1 MKSLVLGATGQVGF
15 ELCRM
20 QPVRTELVALSRD
33 QLDICDGIAVAAA
46 LRRFKPTVVI
56 NAAAYTQV
64 DRAESEPERAFDV
77 NGMAPGHVAS
87 ATRAI
92 GARLIHLS
100 TDFIFDGGQPRPW
113 APGDPGR
120 PLNAY
125 GRSKLAGEGAV
136 QRESHGEAV
145 IVRTAWLYSTHG
157 TNFVKTMLRLMGA
170 RDVLDVVVDQVGSP
184 TWARSLAR
192 ALWMFAIR
200 PDLRGT
206 YHWTDAGVAS
216 WYDFAVAIQEEAL
229 SRNLLTRQIAIRA
242 IRSAEYPTAA
252 QRPPFSVLDT
262 RSTAQDLGL
271 QPEHWRRNLRLML
284 DEVAAT

>member
-1 MKSLVLGATGQVGF
+1 MKALVLGATGQVGF

-20 QPVRTELVALSRD
+20 LPVGAELVALNRE
-33 QLDICDGIAVAAA
+33 QLDICDDTAVADA

-64 DRAESEPERAFDV
+64 DKAESEPERAFDV
-77 NGMAPGHVAS
+77 NGTAPGHVAS

-100 TDFIFDGGQPRPW
+100 TDFVFDGGQPRPLE
-113 APGDPGR
+113 PSDPGR

-125 GRSKLAGEGAV
+125 GRSKLAGEVAV
-136 QRESHGEAV
+136 QRALHGEAV
-145 IVRTAWLYSTHG
+145 IVRTAWLYSAYG
-157 TNFVKTMLRLMGA
+157 TNFVKTVLRLLA
-170 RDVLDVVVDQVGSP
+170 TRDVLHVVVDQVGSP
-184 TWARSLAR
+184 TWARILAQV
-192 ALWMFAIR
+192 LWMFASR

-229 SRNLLTRQIAIRA
+229 SRGLLKHQIAIRA
-242 IRSAEYPTAA
+242 IRSGEYPTAA

-262 RSTAQDLGL
+262 RSTAQELGW

-284 DEVAAT
+284 DEVAAA